1 MTEFAI
7 DFNFRPEVLDS
18 ANNADVQVDQ
28 ILNEIK
34 GELVGSQSQGNEAAR
49 LGSEELYRSD
59 N

>member
-7 DFNFRPEVLDS
+7 DFIFKPEVLDS

-34 GELVGSQSQGNEAAR
+34 GEIISSDNGNEAAR
-49 LGSEELYRSD
+49 LGSEELYRSE